1 LPAFHHYDIYDELHS
16 SSDGQRFETQ
26 INTINA
32 RYSRKYFTLKKGVSA
47 YTLVLNHAPINAK
60 VIGTHEHESHYVYDL
75 PHNNTTDIKPERHST
90 DTHGTN
96 QVNFWILHVFGYRFA
111 PRYRDLYKRMDTL
124 VGFMHPNHY
133 KDSLIKPVRKV
144 FDSLICK
151 EWPNVQRIVA
161 SLAQKDVTQATI
173 VRKLLRCGN
182 PDFDGINSDP
192 DDFDIDLVTDD
203 NALINFP

>member
-1 LPAFHHYDIYDELHS
+1 MHDTPAS
-16 SSDGQRFETQ
+16 
-26 INTINA
+26 
-32 RYSRKYFTLKKGVSA
+32 FTLKKGVSA

-75 PHNNTTDIKPERHST
+75 LHNNTTDIKPERHST

-111 PRYRDLYKRMDTL
+111 PRYRDLYNRMDTL

-133 KDSLIKPVRKV
+133 KDFLIKPARKV